1 MRLAARARA
10 VKYVTWAIFDAVAIT
25 AATGTGVWLTI
36 TGHTLQ
42 IGGLLLAIGGVMAAV
57 LLTFRLAGGYGPGE
71 LSIWAGRL
79 RSLEAEPSIGP
90 QHELRQ
96 AA

>member
-1 MRLAARARA
+1 
-10 VKYVTWAIFDAVAIT
+10 
-25 AATGTGVWLTI
+25 
-36 TGHTLQ
+36 
-42 IGGLLLAIGGVMAAV
+42 VMAAV

-71 LSIWAGRL
+71 LSIWVGRL